1 MDLPELVEGVLERRY
16 QRFLADVRLAGGER
30 VVAHCPN
37 TGAMTGLNH
46 PGSRVWLV
54 PNSDPR
60 RKLRWTWELVET
72 ADGIACVHSA
82 RANDVV
88 AETLAAGRLPGFE
101 SGWQVQREVRVG
113 GHSRI
118 DFRMHRGDDAV
129 LLEVKA
135 VTLRVDNG
143 LGLFPDA
150 PSERALRH
158 VELLQCQAKE
168 GRRSVLLFCVLHT
181 GITRVAPAAAIHPA
195 YADAL
200 VAAVAAGVDV
210 RAVGCNISPN
220 AIEAIRVLPVEG
232 IQS

>member
-16 QRFLADVRLAGGER
+16 QRFLADVILVSGEK

-46 PGSRVWLV
+46 PGSRVWLL

-72 ADGIACVHSA
+72 GEGIACVHSA
-82 RANDVV
+82 RANGVV
-88 AETLAAGRLPGFE
+88 AEALATGRLPGFE
-101 SGWQVQREVRVG
+101 ADWQVQREVRVD

-118 DFRMHRGDDAV
+118 DFRMHHGDDSV

-135 VTLRVDNG
+135 VTLRVEEG

-158 VELLQCQAKE
+158 VDLLRRQAEE
-168 GRRSVLLFCVLHT
+168 GHRSVLLFCVLHT

-195 YADAL
+195 YADA
-200 VAAVAAGVDV
+200 VAAAVAAGVDV
-210 RAVGCNISPN
+210 RAVGCDVTPQ
-220 AIEAIRVLPVEG
+220 AIRAARALPVEG
-232 IQS
+232 IQ